1 MTFRSKALLLLT
13 LSAAL
18 TGSGCGN
25 STIQTPLEQ
34 AEADVLTS
42 HEDMVAFLRH
52 LQEETGAYSMEAVG
66 TSVQG
71 RDILLLHFGTD
82 QDVAQGDDRLK
93 VLIFTQQHGNE
104 HSGMQ
109 AAITLTRDI
118 AQGAFAEFQH
128 GVDFY
133 LIPQVNPDG
142 SELKQRRNAEDFDLN
157 RDHLPLYTPEVQTVH
172 RVFQEVMPHVVLDVH
187 EYGIASSSWVEK
199 GLHKSFGQQIDGLTN
214 ANMPLELRAYAID
227 NVVATMRDAL
237 VSRDVDLHRYLVTNG
252 PDARFRHSTAA
263 LNDGRNSAGIYN
275 ALTFLIEGKN
285 GMTVED
291 NIRERARKQMET
303 MKAFLN
309 YFGEHSAEVKG
320 MVEGYQAELAGA
332 NPPEDVALVMDYVKD
347 PANPTV
353 TVGVVEI
360 ETGIETELVIE
371 EYYPVVEAT
380 LHVKRPV
387 GYFINE
393 DHEDILGVL
402 ERHGVEMIRLEDDV
416 TTQGETY
423 AIRGFTEIEKED
435 KGFLDVQVMMIRG
448 EAYGH
453 PGDYW
458 VPVQGI
464 QSNLIV
470 SILEPQSQWGLGQ
483 LPEFR
488 HLLEEMKPW
497 PVRRVMEM
505 WN

>member
-1 MTFRSKALLLLT
+1 MTLRSKALLPLT
-13 LSAAL
+13 LWVVLFS
-18 TGSGCGN
+18 SGCGT
-25 STIQTPLEQ
+25 STIPTPLEEAQ
-34 AEADVLTS
+34 ADVLTS
-42 HEDMVAFLRH
+42 HEEMLAFFGH
-52 LQEETGAYSMEAVG
+52 LQEETQAFSMETVG

-71 RDILLLHFGTD
+71 RDLVLLHFSAG
-82 QDVAQGDDRLK
+82 AGESDRLK
-93 VLIFTQQHGNE
+93 VLIFAQQHGNE

-109 AAITLTRDI
+109 ASITLARDI
-118 AQGAFAEFQH
+118 ATGAFAEFQT

-199 GLHKSFGQQIDGLTN
+199 GLHKNFGQQIDGLTN
-214 ANMPLELRAYAID
+214 ANMPLELREYAID
-227 NVVATMRDAL
+227 NAIATMRDAL
-237 VSRDVDLHRYLVTNG
+237 VSKDVDLHRYLVTNG

-275 ALTFLIEGKN
+275 ALTFLIEGQN

-291 NIRERARKQMET
+291 NILERARKQMET
-303 MKAFLN
+303 IKAFLG
-309 YFGEHSAEVKG
+309 YFGEHSAEVKE
-320 MVEGYQAELAGA
+320 MVEGYQAELAGP

-347 PANPTV
+347 PDHPTL

-360 ETGIETELVIE
+360 ETGTETELVIE
-371 EYYPVVEAT
+371 EYYGLMEAT
-380 LHVKRPV
+380 LHVKRPL
-387 GYFINE
+387 GYLISASQTE
-393 DHEDILGVL
+393 ILAVL
-402 ERHGVEMIRLEDDV
+402 ERHGVEMAVLEENL
-416 TTQGETY
+416 TAQGESY
-423 AIRGFTEIEKED
+423 IIRSVRETEKED
-435 KGFLDVQVMMIRG
+435 KPFLDVELTYIRG
-448 EAYGH
+448 DANGH

-470 SILEPQSQWGLGQ
+470 SILEPQSQWGIAQ

-488 HLLEEMKPW
+488 HLLEEGKPY

-505 WN
+505 MN